1 MFTRP
6 LMLFAVLLST
16 VAGAGPVAA
25 AAHEPDDLV
34 RALYGEASTAMGPER
49 MPVYFARDLEAAL
62 DHDAADQGQL
72 AAIGFDY
79 RYGAQSAQ
87 ISGLQFIPEVD
98 NDEAKVVAVFKNFG
112 KPNSVDWTLCR
123 RAGGD
128 WRIVDASSNT
138 GATTWDLRQILG
150 LPADKV
156 RC

>member
-1 MFTRP
+1 MITRY
-6 LMLFAVLLST
+6 LMLFTLLT
-16 VAGAGPVAA
+16 AA
-25 AAHEPDDLV
+25 AGTASAASAREPEDLV
-34 RALYGEASTAMGPER
+34 RALYGEAGTPLTPDR
-49 MPVYFARDLEAAL
+49 MPAYFSRDLDAAL
-62 DHDAADQGQL
+62 ERDAADQGQL
-72 AAIGFDY
+72 ASIGFDY

-98 NDEAKVVAVFKNFG
+98 NDEAKVVAVFKNYG

-123 RAGGD
+123 RADGD

-150 LPADKV
+150 LPADRI